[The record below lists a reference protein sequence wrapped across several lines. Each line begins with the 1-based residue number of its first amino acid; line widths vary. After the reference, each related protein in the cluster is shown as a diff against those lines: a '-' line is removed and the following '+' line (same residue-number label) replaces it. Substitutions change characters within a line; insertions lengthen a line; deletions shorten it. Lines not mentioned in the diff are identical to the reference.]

1 MSYRIGDQIVMTRQI
16 KLDEFAEQED
26 YTPQEFMDDRDLA
39 FVESLNDDGSV
50 FEFSYATYWAEDEDG
65 NHVDLD
71 EPISDG
77 LIHRYDAT
85 QEDPLEG
92 WTWVTLEMLKDLK
105 KPTVGLDS
113 VCKKVVQL
121 YRKHNNNHGS
131 AFQFKGV

>member
-1 MSYRIGDQIVMTRQI
+1 MSYRIGDQIVLTRQI

-26 YTPQEFMDDRDLA
+26 YTPEEFMDDRDLA

-50 FEFSYATYWAEDEDG
+50 FEFSYATYWTEDEDG

-71 EPISDG
+71 EPIPDG

-85 QEDPLEG
+85 QEDPEEG

-121 YRKHNNNHGS
+121 YRKHNNQHGS